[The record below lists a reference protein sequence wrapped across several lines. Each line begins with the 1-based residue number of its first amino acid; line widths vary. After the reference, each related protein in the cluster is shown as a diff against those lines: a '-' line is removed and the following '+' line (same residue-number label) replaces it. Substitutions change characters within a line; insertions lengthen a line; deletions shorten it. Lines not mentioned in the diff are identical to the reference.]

1 MPSDDVTKIAD
12 LLKEFRFCMLTTT
25 DSDGH
30 LVSRPMA
37 VQEVEFDGDLWFF
50 SDRDSRKV
58 AQVSTTPGVN
68 AAFADSSSWVS
79 LYGQAQVVTDKAK
92 AEELW
97 NESLKAWFPE
107 GPRSDGLVLIK
118 LHADTAEYWD
128 TPGGRVSTLL
138 SYAKARATGQR
149 AEPGDNEVVSL

>member
-1 MPSDDVTKIAD
+1 MPTEDVKKIAD
-12 LLKEFRFCMLTTT
+12 LLADFHFCMLTTT

-37 VQEVEFDGDLWFF
+37 VQQVEFDGDLWFF

-58 AQVSTTPGVN
+58 GQVSTTPGAN
-68 AAFADSSSWVS
+68 ASFSDNSSWVS
-79 LYGQAQVVTDKAK
+79 LYGRAEVLQDRAK
-92 AEELW
+92 ADELW
-97 NESLKAWFPE
+97 NQALKVWFPD
-107 GPRSDGLVLIK
+107 GPHDDGVVLIK

-138 SYAKARATGQR
+138 SYAKARATGER
-149 AEPGDNEVVSL
+149 AEPGDNEVVDL